1 MVFEQVLNRRR
12 PEDLMLLGGVMLL
25 ALTGLVMVMSAS
37 LQIGETRLGSP
48 FYFFNRHLIYL
59 LLALTAGVANYV
71 LAPIALLERLRVL
84 ALAGRGASLLRI
96 RVSSTNAAIR
106 VNLI

>member
-1 MVFEQVLNRRR
+1 MVFERMLHRRR

-48 FYFFNRHLIYL
+48 FYF
-59 LLALTAGVANYV
+59 
-71 LAPIALLERLRVL
+71 
-84 ALAGRGASLLRI
+84 
-96 RVSSTNAAIR
+96 STGT
-106 VNLI
+106 